1 MWTYE
6 VHMCKNFF
14 YDMISP
20 IWKGEIMKYF
30 TFDEAAKQVCVARST
45 IYMWTRMYGLHYIKI
60 RGVSRIPEDYLDEF
74 LHKEDFKY

>member
-1 MWTYE
+1 
-6 VHMCKNFF
+6 
-14 YDMISP
+14 
-20 IWKGEIMKYF
+20 MKYF